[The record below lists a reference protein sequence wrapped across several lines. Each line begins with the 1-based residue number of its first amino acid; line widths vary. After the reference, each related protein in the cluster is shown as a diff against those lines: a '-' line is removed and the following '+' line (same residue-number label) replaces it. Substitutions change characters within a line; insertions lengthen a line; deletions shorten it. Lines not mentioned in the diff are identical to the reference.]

1 MKLSFMALASALIA
15 SACTAG
21 PRIDAAESPE
31 VTTTVT
37 TSTPVETTLQPTT
50 TTTLPGAGVDIV
62 AWLNKYSPGQTLEQ
76 TVAGWPGVE
85 SAVYVGSLEALA
97 ELERLYADQPEV
109 VAEIDAADLPTSLRV
124 EVTHPSFVGEVAA
137 RLRALSDVASVNTAG
152 SAFCD
157 RFPGFAIV
165 VFAGDDLALTRLRNQ
180 MLATTGVDDL
190 EIVGRDTAYAEFTDE
205 FADFPDVLEG
215 ITVADMRVSLR
226 AIASDVSGIPGLEA
240 ELLADDAVAGVYVAG
255 ADAPPC

>member
-1 MKLSFMALASALIA
+1 MKLSFMALASALVA

-21 PRIDAAESPE
+21 PRIDAAESPG
-31 VTTTVT
+31 VPTTVT
-37 TSTPVETTLQPTT
+37 TTAPAETTLQPTT
-50 TTTLPGAGVDIV
+50 TTTLPDAGVDIV
-62 AWLNKYSPGQTLEQ
+62 AWLHKYSPGQTLEQ

-97 ELERLYADQPEV
+97 ELERLYADQPGV

-137 RLRALSDVASVNTAG
+137 QLRALSDVASVDTAR

-165 VFAGDDLALTRLRNQ
+165 VFAVDDLALTRLRNQ
-180 MLATTGVDDL
+180 ILATPGVDDL
-190 EIVGRDTAYAEFTDE
+190 DVVGRDTAYAEFTDE

-215 ITVADMRVSLR
+215 VAVADMRVSLR
-226 AIASDVSGIPGLEA
+226 TVASDVSGIPRLEA
-240 ELLADDAVAGVYVAG
+240 ELLADEAVAGVYVAG
-255 ADAPPC
+255 MDAPPC

>member
-31 VTTTVT
+31 VTAAVT
-37 TSTPVETTLQPTT
+37 TTAPVQTTLQPTT
-50 TTTLPGAGVDIV
+50 TTTLPDAGIDIV

-124 EVTHPSFVGEVAA
+124 EVTHPSFVGEIAA
-137 RLRALSDVASVNTAG
+137 QLRALSDVASVDTAV

-165 VFAGDDLALTRLRNQ
+165 VFAGDDQALTRLRNQ
-180 MLATTGVDDL
+180 ILATTGVDDL
-190 EIVGRDTAYAEFTDE
+190 EIVGKETAYAEFTDE
-205 FADFPDVLEG
+205 FADFPYVLEG
-215 ITVADMRVSLR
+215 VAVGDMRVSLR
-226 AIASDVSGIPGLEA
+226 AVASDVSGIPALEA
-240 ELLADDAVAGVYVAG
+240 ELLADDAVAGVHVPG
-255 ADAPPC
+255 VNAPPC